1 MLDKFEKEIF
11 NHINSFRTNPESIR
25 HQIEILKIG
34 LGRLASKDPFL
45 FEIDDFIE
53 SLSKIPKMPPVV
65 INKFLCDIA
74 ASEVKKYSKDED
86 NYGSFKTGKELEG
99 ILPENYMKENPALA
113 ADNGA
118 DYAESI
124 VPKLLLNKLDEKRQ
138 GRKIMCTKEYTQV
151 GIAKTKY
158 NDENYYIIIFANN
171 MPKTEGN
178 VTLSVRQ
185 KDYSDNYQYY
195 ETKFLTN
202 KKYKVYVQHKR
213 HGQIMGEE
221 KGSGDP
227 EIFENQTTM
236 TQKEAENYE
245 NVNNAFRILS
255 PQKNGFSSKTYN
267 FRSKKPKKIDDDEQ
281 NERIEKFEL
290 KTFKVHDEN
299 KIEKKREK
307 RFEKFGKWKGKKDE
321 NNDEEEEKE
330 KEEKKEEP
338 KKEIKIKKKKKI
350 IEEKEEKHDLIEEF
364 EEKKVIKE
372 EKREENNNIGGI
384 KVNKKLFIEK
394 TEEKEIEP
402 EENTKPADYRSK
414 IKSIRRRFYNR
425 ANK

>member
-65 INKFLCDIA
+65 INQFLCDIA
-74 ASEVKKYSKDED
+74 ASEVKKYSRDED

-195 ETKFLTN
+195 
-202 KKYKVYVQHKR
+202 
-213 HGQIMGEE
+213 
-221 KGSGDP
+221 P

-267 FRSKKPKKIDDDEQ
+267 FRSKKPKKIDDDEK

-307 RFEKFGKWKGKKDE
+307 RFEKFGKWKGKKTE

-338 KKEIKIKKKKKI
+338 KKEIKIKKMKKI